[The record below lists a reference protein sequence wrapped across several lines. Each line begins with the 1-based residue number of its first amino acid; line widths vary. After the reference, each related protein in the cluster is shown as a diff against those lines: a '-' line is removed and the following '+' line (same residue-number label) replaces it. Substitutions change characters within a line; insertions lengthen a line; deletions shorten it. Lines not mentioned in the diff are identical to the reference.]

1 MSLTWKQHMKR
12 SSFAL
17 AVVLLV
23 TFILPEV
30 HAQSAMPAY
39 QIDQATAEIV
49 RLLLDANIVQWMIIW
64 SIMFPLGLMGYVGV
78 SVWRAQRERRFE
90 ASRREREDQADDKI
104 INRILDMTDAANK
117 NTSALTVAIE
127 GLTAAQRDASIQN
140 ERTEREHIAIRQAN
154 RESILAG
161 TEATAQL
168 SIHVQ
173 ELGRQTLSWSKL
185 MDENMTLVREEIKGV
200 RVELQSLQKAVQS
213 PPLRG
218 ELSKLFREV
227 GRDILHKLDE
237 ILRKLDNQPTP
248 PTEPDDRA
256 PDKKITPLD
265 ADGAKNGESEQDAA

>member
-265 ADGAKNGESEQDAA
+265 ADGGKNGDSEKPAA